1 MISGK
6 NKLYVHFTS
15 VCVYQIKIQTDN
27 LHRGL
32 KYLTNLPL
40 KLRVDIQYLN
50 TLTTTYY
57 TVYIS
62 VNTQT

>member
-6 NKLYVHFTS
+6 NNIICTLYICMCLSNKNKF
-15 VCVYQIKIQTDN
+15 KIPSFTDN

-40 KLRVDIQYLN
+40 KIRVDIQYL
-50 TLTTTYY
+50 Y
-57 TVYIS
+57 T
-62 VNTQT
+62 